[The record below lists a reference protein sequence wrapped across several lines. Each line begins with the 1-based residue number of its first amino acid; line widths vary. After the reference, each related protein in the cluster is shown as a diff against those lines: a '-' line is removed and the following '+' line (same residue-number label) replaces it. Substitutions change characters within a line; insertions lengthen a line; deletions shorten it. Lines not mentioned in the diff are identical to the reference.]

1 MLMLSLPQ
9 KVFEMIYS
17 NAEAGGRSAGD
28 AASADAAHRALGER
42 LPARSLGD
50 QAAVS
55 RADDSR

>member
-1 MLMLSLPQ
+1 
-9 KVFEMIYS
+9 MIYS